1 MSQNPF
7 LAKSNLEYELPP
19 FAEISEADYL
29 PAFYAGMDEQLAEVE
44 KITSQAEV
52 TFENTLVALEASG
65 GILSRVAAVFYNK
78 SSSDTNEAIDKI
90 EAEIAPKLAAHSDK
104 IKLNQKLFARITKL
118 VDSGLDL
125 NSEDSWLLKRY
136 HRDFLHAGAGLSD
149 SQREEIKKINEE
161 LSTLQTEFSKKVL
174 SETNDLAVFVDDVK
188 ELDGLSENQIKAC
201 KAASDARGVKDKYMI
216 GAVNFTGHPLLRSLK
231 NRELRKKVMQA
242 SLSKGLRGN
251 DFDTRQVLL
260 KMVKLRAK
268 RAEIFGKKSHAQY
281 SLSEQT
287 AGSPERVHEMLKKIA
302 PAALANAKAEGRDL
316 ERLAKLDG
324 IEKLESWDWDYYTEK
339 VRTEKYDLDTAL
351 MKPYFELESVLF
363 KGVFYAAGKLYGMSF
378 KERPDLVTYHPEARA
393 FEVFNE
399 DGSKIG
405 LYIADF
411 YTRDSK
417 RGGAWM
423 NSLVKQSHLLNQLPV
438 VVNNLNIPKPPKG
451 EATLLTL
458 DETTT
463 LFHEFGH
470 AIHGLLSNVKYPRF
484 SGTAVQ
490 RDFVEFPS
498 QVNEMWILDPQIVDN
513 YARHYQSAE
522 RLPQSWIDKLEESS
536 TFNEG
541 HATTSYMAAAILDL
555 AWHSLS
561 SDEVVSDV
569 EKFEAEAIESYGLA
583 YDCVPTRYRST
594 YFSHI
599 FAGGYSAGY
608 YGYIWAEVFDADT
621 GEWFK
626 ENGGLN
632 RKNGDH
638 LRGTLMSKGGSID
651 SLEMFRNFR
660 GRDAVIEPL
669 LKRRG
674 LLSNA

>member
-7 LAKSNLEYELPP
+7 LTKSNLEYELPP
-19 FAEISEADYL
+19 FAEISEDDYL
-29 PAFYAGMDEQLAEVE
+29 PAFYAGMEEQIAEVE
-44 KITSQAEV
+44 KITSEAEV
-52 TFENTLVALEASG
+52 TFENTLVALERSG
-65 GILSRVAAVFYNK
+65 GILGRVAAVFYNK

-125 NSEDSWLLKRY
+125 NSEDAWLLKRY

-149 SQREEIKKINEE
+149 SQREEIQKINEE
-161 LSTLQTEFSKKVL
+161 LSTLQTEFSKRVL
-174 SETNDLAVFVDDVK
+174 SETNDLAVFADDIK

-201 KAASDARGVKDKYMI
+201 KAAAESRGIQDKYMI

-231 NRELRKKVMQA
+231 IRELRRKIMQA

-268 RAEIFGKKSHAQY
+268 RAEIFGKRSHAQY

-287 AGSPERVHEMLKKIA
+287 AGSPEKVHAMLRKIA

-339 VRTEKYDLDTAL
+339 VRAEKYDLDTSL

-363 KGVFYAAGKLYGMSF
+363 KGVFFSAGKLYGMSF

-513 YARHYQSAE
+513 YARHYQSGE

-561 SDEVVSDV
+561 SDEVISDV

-583 YDCVPTRYRST
+583 YDCVPTRYRSS

-626 ENGGLN
+626 ENGGLT

-638 LRGTLMSKGGSID
+638 LRGKLMSQGGSID

-674 LLSNA
+674 LVSNA

>member
-19 FAEISEADYL
+19 FAEISEDHYL
-29 PAFYAGMDEQLAEVE
+29 PAFYAGMEEQLAEVE

-104 IKLNQKLFARITKL
+104 IKLNQKLFARITHL

-161 LSTLQTEFSKKVL
+161 LSTLQTEFSKRVL
-174 SETNDLAVFVDDVK
+174 SETNDLAVFVDDIK

-201 KAASDARGVKDKYMI
+201 KAAADARGMKDKYMI

-251 DFDTRQVLL
+251 GFDTREVLL

-268 RAEIFGKKSHAQY
+268 RAEIFGKSSHAQY

-287 AGSPERVHEMLKKIA
+287 AGSPEKVHTMLRKIA

-339 VRTEKYDLDTAL
+339 VRAEKYDLDTSL

-438 VVNNLNIPKPPKG
+438 VVNNLNIPKPPEG
-451 EATLLTL
+451 EVTLLTL

-522 RLPQSWIDKLEESS
+522 RLPQNWIDKLEESS

-569 EKFEAEAIESYGLA
+569 EKFEKEAIESYGLA
-583 YDCVPTRYRST
+583 YDCVPTRYRSS

-626 ENGGLN
+626 ENGGLS

-638 LRGTLMSKGGSID
+638 LRSKLMSQGGSID

-674 LLSNA
+674 LVSNA

>member
-1 MSQNPF
+1 MNKNPF
-7 LAKSNLEYELPP
+7 LTKSNLEYELPP
-19 FAEISEADYL
+19 FAEISEEDYL

-44 KITSQAEV
+44 KITDQAEI
-52 TFENTLVALEASG
+52 TFENTLVALEKSG

-78 SSSDTNEAIDKI
+78 SSSDTNDSIDKI
-90 EAEIAPKLAAHSDK
+90 EAEIAPKLASHSDK

-125 NSEDSWLLKRY
+125 NSEDAWLLKRY

-149 SQREEIKKINEE
+149 SQREEIKRINEE
-161 LSTLQTEFSKKVL
+161 LSTLQTEFSKRVL

-201 KAASDARGVKDKYMI
+201 KAAADARGIKDKYMI

-231 NRELRKKVMQA
+231 NRELRRKIMQA

-260 KMVKLRAK
+260 KMVMLRAK

-287 AGSPERVHEMLKKIA
+287 AGSPERVHDMLRKIA

-339 VRTEKYDLDTAL
+339 VRAEKYDLDTSL

-378 KERPDLVTYHPEARA
+378 KERSDLVTYHPEARA

-513 YARHYQSAE
+513 YARHYQSGE

-561 SDEVVSDV
+561 SDEVISDV

-583 YDCVPTRYRST
+583 YDCVPTRYRSS

-626 ENGGLN
+626 ENGGLT

-638 LRGTLMSKGGSID
+638 LRGKLMSQGGSID

>member
-7 LAKSNLEYELPP
+7 LAKSSLEYELPP
-19 FAEISEADYL
+19 FAAISEADYL

-118 VDSGLDL
+118 VDSELDL
-125 NSEDSWLLKRY
+125 SSEDAWLLKRY

-339 VRTEKYDLDTAL
+339 VRAEKYDLDTAL

-423 NSLVKQSHLLNQLPV
+423 NSLVKQSHLLDQLPV

-498 QVNEMWILDPQIVDN
+498 QVNEMWILDPKIVDN
-513 YARHYQSAE
+513 YARHYQSGE

-561 SDEVVSDV
+561 SEEVVGDV

-660 GRDAVIEPL
+660 GRDAEIEPL

-674 LLSNA
+674 LVSNA

>member
-7 LAKSNLEYELPP
+7 LTKSSLEYELPP
-19 FAEISEADYL
+19 FAEISEEDYL

-44 KITSQAEV
+44 KITDQAEV

-78 SSSDTNEAIDKI
+78 SSSDTNDAIDKI

-125 NSEDSWLLKRY
+125 NSEDAWLLKRY

-149 SQREEIKKINEE
+149 SQREEIQKINEE
-161 LSTLQTEFSKKVL
+161 LSTLQTEFSKRVL
-174 SETNDLAVFVDDVK
+174 SETNDLAVFADDIK

-201 KAASDARGVKDKYMI
+201 KAAAESRGIQDKYMI

-231 NRELRKKVMQA
+231 IRELRRKIMQA

-260 KMVKLRAK
+260 KMVMLRAK

-287 AGSPERVHEMLKKIA
+287 AGSPERVHDMLKKIA

-339 VRTEKYDLDTAL
+339 VRAEKYDLDTAL
-351 MKPYFELESVLF
+351 MKPYFELDSVLF

-438 VVNNLNIPKPPKG
+438 VVNNLNIPKPPEG
-451 EATLLTL
+451 EVTLLTL

-513 YARHYQSAE
+513 YARHYQSGE

-561 SDEVVSDV
+561 SDQVISDV

-583 YDCVPTRYRST
+583 YDCVPTRYRSS

-626 ENGGLN
+626 ENGGLT
-632 RKNGDH
+632 RENGDH
-638 LRGTLMSKGGSID
+638 LRGKLMSQGGSID

-674 LLSNA
+674 LVSNA

>member
-1 MSQNPF
+1 MKLNPF
-7 LAKSNLEYELPP
+7 LAKSVLEYELPP
-19 FAEISEADYL
+19 FASISEEDYL

-65 GILSRVAAVFYNK
+65 GILSRVVAVFYNK

-104 IKLNQKLFARITKL
+104 IRLNQKLFARITKL

-125 NSEDSWLLKRY
+125 NSENAWLLKRY

-174 SETNDLAVFVDDVK
+174 SETNDLAVFVDDIN

-201 KAASDARGVKDKYMI
+201 KAAAEARGIQGKYMI

-251 DFDTRQVLL
+251 DFDTREVLL

-268 RAEIFGKKSHAQY
+268 RAEIFGNENHAQY

-287 AGSPERVHEMLKKIA
+287 AGSPENVHAMLRKIA

-339 VRTEKYDLDTAL
+339 VRAEKYDLDTAL

-363 KGVFYAAGKLYGMSF
+363 KGVFFSAGKLYGMSF

-438 VVNNLNIPKPPKG
+438 VVNNLNIPKPPEG
-451 EATLLTL
+451 EVTLLTL

-513 YARHYQSAE
+513 YARHHESGE

-561 SDEVVSDV
+561 SDEVISDV

-583 YDCVPTRYRST
+583 YDCVPTRYRSS

-626 ENGGLN
+626 ENGGLT

-638 LRGTLMSKGGSID
+638 LRGKLMSQGGSID

-674 LLSNA
+674 LVNNA

>member
-7 LAKSNLEYELPP
+7 LTKSNLEYELPP
-19 FAEISEADYL
+19 FAEISEDDYL
-29 PAFYAGMDEQLAEVE
+29 PAFYAGMEEQIAEVE
-44 KITSQAEV
+44 KITSEAEV
-52 TFENTLVALEASG
+52 TFENTLVALERSG
-65 GILSRVAAVFYNK
+65 GILGRVAAVFYNK

-118 VDSGLDL
+118 VDSDLDL
-125 NSEDSWLLKRY
+125 NSEDAWLLKRY

-149 SQREEIKKINEE
+149 SQREEIQKINEE
-161 LSTLQTEFSKKVL
+161 LSTLQTEFSKRVL
-174 SETNDLAVFVDDVK
+174 SETNDLAVFADDIK

-201 KAASDARGVKDKYMI
+201 KAAAESRGIQDKYMI

-231 NRELRKKVMQA
+231 NRELRRKIMQA

-260 KMVKLRAK
+260 KMVMLRAK

-287 AGSPERVHEMLKKIA
+287 AGSPERVHDMLRKIA

-339 VRTEKYDLDTAL
+339 VRAEKYDLDTSL

-363 KGVFYAAGKLYGMSF
+363 KGVFFSAGKLYGMSF

-513 YARHYQSAE
+513 YARHYQSGE

-561 SDEVVSDV
+561 SDEVISDV

-583 YDCVPTRYRST
+583 YDCVPTRYRSS

-626 ENGGLN
+626 ENGGLT

-638 LRGTLMSKGGSID
+638 LRGKLMSQGGSID

-674 LLSNA
+674 LVSNA

>member
-7 LAKSNLEYELPP
+7 LTKSKLDYELPP
-19 FAEISEADYL
+19 FAEISEEDYL

-44 KITSQAEV
+44 KITDQAEV

-118 VDSGLDL
+118 VNSGLDL
-125 NSEDSWLLKRY
+125 NSEDTWLLKRY
-136 HRDFLHAGAGLSD
+136 HRDFLHAGAGLSN
-149 SQREEIKKINEE
+149 SQREEIKRINEE

-174 SETNDLAVFVDDVK
+174 SETNDLAVFVDDIK
-188 ELDGLSENQIKAC
+188 ALDGLSENQVKAC
-201 KAASDARGVKDKYMI
+201 KAAAESRGIQDKYMI

-231 NRELRKKVMQA
+231 NRQLRKKIMEA

-268 RAEIFGKKSHAQY
+268 RAEIFGKRSHAHY

-287 AGSPERVHEMLKKIA
+287 AGSPDKVHDMLKKIA
-302 PAALANAKAEGRDL
+302 PAALTNAKAEGRDL

-324 IEKLESWDWDYYTEK
+324 IKKLESWDWDYYTEK
-339 VRTEKYDLDTAL
+339 VRAEKYNLDTSL

-378 KERPDLVTYHPEARA
+378 KERPDLLTYHPEARA

-513 YARHYQSAE
+513 YARHYQSGE

-561 SDEVVSDV
+561 SDEVIGDV

-626 ENGGLN
+626 ENGGLT
-632 RKNGDH
+632 RRNGDH
-638 LRGTLMSKGGSID
+638 LRSKLMSQGGSID

>member
-1 MSQNPF
+1 MSKNPF

-19 FAEISEADYL
+19 FAEISEDHYL
-29 PAFYAGMDEQLAEVE
+29 PAFYAGMEEQLAEVE

-104 IKLNQKLFARITKL
+104 IKLNQRLFARITHL

-125 NSEDSWLLKRY
+125 NSEDAWLLKRY

-174 SETNDLAVFVDDVK
+174 SETNDLAVFVDEVK
-188 ELDGLSENQIKAC
+188 ELDGLSDNQIKAC
-201 KAASDARGVKDKYMI
+201 KAAADARGVKEKYMI

-251 DFDTRQVLL
+251 GFDTREVLL

-268 RAEIFGKKSHAQY
+268 RAEIFGKSSHAQY

-287 AGSPERVHEMLKKIA
+287 AGAPEKVHTMLRKIA

-339 VRTEKYDLDTAL
+339 VRAEKYDLDTSL

-363 KGVFYAAGKLYGMSF
+363 KGVFFSAGKLYGMSF

-423 NSLVKQSHLLNQLPV
+423 NSLVKQSHLLNQFPV
-438 VVNNLNIPKPPKG
+438 VVNNLNIPKPPEG

-513 YARHYQSAE
+513 YARHYQSGE

-583 YDCVPTRYRST
+583 YDCVPTRYRSS

-626 ENGGLN
+626 ENGGLT
-632 RKNGDH
+632 RENGDH
-638 LRGTLMSKGGSID
+638 LRGKLMSQGGSID

-674 LLSNA
+674 LVSNA

>member
-1 MSQNPF
+1 MSKNPF
-7 LAKSNLEYELPP
+7 LARSILEYELPP
-19 FAEISEADYL
+19 FSAISEADYL

-44 KITSQAEV
+44 KITSLAEV

-104 IKLNQKLFARITKL
+104 IKLNQKLFARITHL

-125 NSEDSWLLKRY
+125 NSEDAWLLKRY

-174 SETNDLAVFVDDVK
+174 SETNDLAVFVDDLK

-201 KAASDARGVKDKYMI
+201 KAAAEARGIQGKYMI

-251 DFDTRQVLL
+251 DFDTREVLL
-260 KMVKLRAK
+260 MMVKLRAK
-268 RAEIFGKKSHAQY
+268 RAEIFGNENHAQY

-287 AGSPERVHEMLKKIA
+287 AGSPEKVHTMLRKIA

-339 VRTEKYDLDTAL
+339 VRAEKYDLDTAL

-363 KGVFYAAGKLYGMSF
+363 KGVFFSAGKLYGMSF

-438 VVNNLNIPKPPKG
+438 VVNNLNIPKPPEG
-451 EATLLTL
+451 EVTLLTL

-513 YARHYQSAE
+513 YARHYQSGD

-561 SDEVVSDV
+561 SDEVISDV

-583 YDCVPTRYRST
+583 HDCVPTRYRSS

-626 ENGGLN
+626 ENGGLT

-638 LRGTLMSKGGSID
+638 LRGKLMSQGGSID

-674 LLSNA
+674 LASNA

>member
-7 LAKSNLEYELPP
+7 LTKSNLEYELPP
-19 FAEISEADYL
+19 FAEISEDDYL
-29 PAFYAGMDEQLAEVE
+29 PAFYAGMEEQIAEVE
-44 KITSQAEV
+44 KITDQAEV
-52 TFENTLVALEASG
+52 TFENTLVALEKSG
-65 GILSRVAAVFYNK
+65 GILGRVAAVFYNK

-104 IKLNQKLFARITKL
+104 IKLNQKLFARITQL

-125 NSEDSWLLKRY
+125 NSEDAWLLKRY

-149 SQREEIKKINEE
+149 SQREEIQKINEE
-161 LSTLQTEFSKKVL
+161 LSTLQTEFSKRVL
-174 SETNDLAVFVDDVK
+174 SETNDLAVFADDIK

-201 KAASDARGVKDKYMI
+201 KAAAESRGIQDKYMI

-231 NRELRKKVMQA
+231 IRELRRKIMQA

-268 RAEIFGKKSHAQY
+268 RAEIFGKRSHAQY

-287 AGSPERVHEMLKKIA
+287 AGSPEKVHAMLRKIA

-339 VRTEKYDLDTAL
+339 VRAEKYDLDTSL

-363 KGVFYAAGKLYGMSF
+363 KGVFFSAGKLYGMSF

-513 YARHYQSAE
+513 YARHYQSGE

-561 SDEVVSDV
+561 SDEVISDV

-583 YDCVPTRYRST
+583 YDCVPTRYRSS

-626 ENGGLN
+626 ENGGLT

-638 LRGTLMSKGGSID
+638 LRGKLMSQGGSID

-674 LLSNA
+674 LVSNA

>member
-19 FAEISEADYL
+19 FAAISEVDYL

-118 VDSGLDL
+118 VDSELDL
-125 NSEDSWLLKRY
+125 SSEDAWLLKRY

-201 KAASDARGVKDKYMI
+201 KAAADARGVKDKYMI

-339 VRTEKYDLDTAL
+339 VRAEKYDLDTAL

-423 NSLVKQSHLLNQLPV
+423 NSLVKQSHLLDQLPV

-561 SDEVVSDV
+561 SDEVVGDV

-674 LLSNA
+674 LVSNA

>member
-7 LAKSNLEYELPP
+7 LAKSSLEYELPP
-19 FAEISEADYL
+19 FAAISEADYL

-44 KITSQAEV
+44 KITSQVEV

-174 SETNDLAVFVDDVK
+174 SETNDLAVFVDDLK

-201 KAASDARGVKDKYMI
+201 KAAADARGIQGKYMI

-251 DFDTRQVLL
+251 DFDTREVLL
-260 KMVKLRAK
+260 KMVELRAK
-268 RAEIFGKKSHAQY
+268 RAEIFGKESHAQY

-287 AGSPERVHEMLKKIA
+287 AGSPEKVHSMLRKIA

-339 VRTEKYDLDTAL
+339 VRAEKYDLDTSL

-363 KGVFYAAGKLYGMSF
+363 KGVFFSAGKLYGMSF

-438 VVNNLNIPKPPKG
+438 VVNNLNIPKPPEG

-513 YARHYQSAE
+513 YARHYQSGE
-522 RLPQSWIDKLEESS
+522 RLPQSWIDRLEESS

-583 YDCVPTRYRST
+583 YDCVPTRYRSS

-626 ENGGLN
+626 ENGGLT
-632 RKNGDH
+632 RENGDH
-638 LRGTLMSKGGSID
+638 LRGKLMSQGGSID

-674 LLSNA
+674 LVSNA

>member
-1 MSQNPF
+1 MNKNPF
-7 LAKSNLEYELPP
+7 LTKSPLAYELPP
-19 FAEISEADYL
+19 FADIAESDYL

-44 KITSQAEV
+44 RIINEPEV
-52 TFENTLVALEASG
+52 TFENTLVALERSG
-65 GILSRVAAVFYNK
+65 QLLSRVAAVFYNK

-90 EAEIAPKLAAHSDK
+90 EAEIAPKLAAHSDE
-104 IKLNQKLFARITKL
+104 IKLNQKLFGRINHL
-118 VDSGLDL
+118 VQAEISL
-125 NSEDSWLLKRY
+125 NGEDAWLLRRY
-136 HRDFLHAGAGLSD
+136 HRDLLHAGAGLSEAE
-149 SQREEIKKINEE
+149 REEIKTINEE
-161 LSTLQTEFSKKVL
+161 LSKLQTEFSKKVL
-174 SETNDLAVFVDDVK
+174 SETNDLAVFVDDLQ
-188 ELDGLSENQIKAC
+188 ELDGLSDNQIKAC
-201 KAASDARGVKDKYMI
+201 KAAAEARGISDKYMI
-216 GAVNFTGHPLLRSLK
+216 AAVNFTGHPLLRSLK
-231 NRELRKKVMQA
+231 NRELRKEIMQA

-268 RAEIFGKKSHAQY
+268 RAEIFGKSSHAQY

-287 AGSPERVHEMLKKIA
+287 AGSPENVHAMLKKIA
-302 PAALANAKAEGRDL
+302 PAALANAKAEGREI

-339 VRTEKYDLDTAL
+339 VRAEKYDLDTAL

-363 KGVFYAAGKLYGMSF
+363 NGVFFAASKLYGMSF
-378 KERPDLVTYHPEARA
+378 KERPDLITYHPEARA
-393 FEVFNE
+393 FEVFRE

-438 VVNNLNIPKPPKG
+438 VVNNLNIPKPPKC
-451 EATLLTL
+451 EVTLLSF

-470 AIHGLLSNVKYPRF
+470 AIHGLLSDVKYPRF

-498 QVNEMWILDPQIVDN
+498 QVNEMWILDPEVVDN
-513 YARHYQSAE
+513 YARHYKTGE
-522 RLPQSWIDKLEESS
+522 RLPQAWIDKLNESS

-561 SDEVVSDV
+561 SNEVIPDV
-569 EKFEAEAIESYGLA
+569 EKFEEQAIAEYGLS
-583 YDCVPTRYRST
+583 YHCVPTRYRST

-599 FAGGYSAGY
+599 FGGEYSAGY

-626 ENGGLN
+626 ENDGLN

-638 LRGTLMSKGGSID
+638 LRKTLMSQGGSLD

-674 LLSNA
+674 LISNA

>member
-1 MSQNPF
+1 MKPNPF
-7 LAKSNLEYELPP
+7 LAKSVLEYELPP
-19 FAEISEADYL
+19 FASISEEDYL

-104 IKLNQKLFARITKL
+104 IRLNQKLFARITKL

-125 NSEDSWLLKRY
+125 NSENAWLLKRY

-174 SETNDLAVFVDDVK
+174 SETNDLAVFVDDLK

-201 KAASDARGVKDKYMI
+201 KAAADARGIKDKYMI

-251 DFDTRQVLL
+251 DFDTREVLL

-268 RAEIFGKKSHAQY
+268 RAEIFGNENHAQY

-287 AGSPERVHEMLKKIA
+287 AGSPENVHAMLRKIA

-339 VRTEKYDLDTAL
+339 VRAEKYDLDTAL

-363 KGVFYAAGKLYGMSF
+363 KGVFFSAGKLYGMSF

-438 VVNNLNIPKPPKG
+438 VVNNLNIPKPPEG
-451 EATLLTL
+451 EVTLLTL

-513 YARHYQSAE
+513 YARHYQSGE

-561 SDEVVSDV
+561 SDEVISDV

-583 YDCVPTRYRST
+583 YDCVPTRYRSS

-626 ENGGLN
+626 ENGGLT

-638 LRGTLMSKGGSID
+638 LRGKLMSQGGSID

-674 LLSNA
+674 LASNA

>member
-1 MSQNPF
+1 MSKNPF
-7 LAKSNLEYELPP
+7 LTKSILEYELPP
-19 FAEISEADYL
+19 FAAISEADYL
-29 PAFYAGMDEQLAEVE
+29 PAFYAGMEEQLAQVE
-44 KITSQAEV
+44 KITNQAEV

-104 IKLNQKLFARITKL
+104 IKLNQKLFARITHL

-161 LSTLQTEFSKKVL
+161 LSTLQTEFSKRVL
-174 SETNDLAVFVDDVK
+174 SETNDLAVFVDDIK

-201 KAASDARGVKDKYMI
+201 KAAADARGMKDKYMI

-242 SLSKGLRGN
+242 SLSKGVRGN
-251 DFDTRQVLL
+251 GFDTREVLL

-268 RAEIFGKKSHAQY
+268 RAEIFGKSSHAQY

-287 AGSPERVHEMLKKIA
+287 AGSPEKVHTMLRKIA

-339 VRTEKYDLDTAL
+339 VRAEKYDLDTSL

-363 KGVFYAAGKLYGMSF
+363 KGVFFSAGKLYGMSF

-438 VVNNLNIPKPPKG
+438 VVNNLNIPKPPEG

-513 YARHYQSAE
+513 YARHYQSGE

-583 YDCVPTRYRST
+583 YDCVPTRYRSS

-626 ENGGLN
+626 ENGGLT
-632 RKNGDH
+632 RENGDH
-638 LRGTLMSKGGSID
+638 LRGKLMSQGGSID

-674 LLSNA
+674 LVSNA

>member
-7 LAKSNLEYELPP
+7 LTKSNLEYELPP
-19 FAEISEADYL
+19 FAEISEDDYL
-29 PAFYAGMDEQLAEVE
+29 PAFYAGMEEQIAEVE
-44 KITSQAEV
+44 KITSEAEV
-52 TFENTLVALEASG
+52 TFENTLVALERSG
-65 GILSRVAAVFYNK
+65 GILGRVAAVFYNK

-104 IKLNQKLFARITKL
+104 IKLNQKLFARITQL
-118 VDSGLDL
+118 VNSGLDL
-125 NSEDSWLLKRY
+125 NSEDAWLLKRY

-149 SQREEIKKINEE
+149 SQREEIQKINEE
-161 LSTLQTEFSKKVL
+161 LSTLQTEFSKRVL
-174 SETNDLAVFVDDVK
+174 SETNDLAVFADDIK

-201 KAASDARGVKDKYMI
+201 KAAAESRGIQDKYMI

-231 NRELRKKVMQA
+231 IRELRRKIMQA

-268 RAEIFGKKSHAQY
+268 RAEIFGKRSHAQY

-287 AGSPERVHEMLKKIA
+287 AGSPERVHDMLKKIA

-339 VRTEKYDLDTAL
+339 VRAEKYDLDTSL

-363 KGVFYAAGKLYGMSF
+363 KGVFFSAGKLYGMSF

-513 YARHYQSAE
+513 YARHYQSGE

-561 SDEVVSDV
+561 SDEVISDV

-583 YDCVPTRYRST
+583 YDCVPTRYRSS

-626 ENGGLN
+626 ENGGLTRN
-632 RKNGDH
+632 NGDH
-638 LRGTLMSKGGSID
+638 LRSKLMSQGGSID

>member
-1 MSQNPF
+1 MSKNPF

-19 FAEISEADYL
+19 FAVISEADYL
-29 PAFYAGMDEQLAEVE
+29 PAFYAGMEEQLAEVE

-104 IKLNQKLFARITKL
+104 IKLNQKLFARITHL

-136 HRDFLHAGAGLSD
+136 HRDFLHAGAGLLD

-161 LSTLQTEFSKKVL
+161 LSTLQTEFSKRVL
-174 SETNDLAVFVDDVK
+174 SETNDLAVFVDEVK
-188 ELDGLSENQIKAC
+188 ELDGLSDNQIKAC
-201 KAASDARGVKDKYMI
+201 KAAADARGVKDKFMI

-231 NRELRKKVMQA
+231 NLELRKKVMQA

-251 DFDTRQVLL
+251 GFDTREVLL

-268 RAEIFGKKSHAQY
+268 RAEIFGKSSHAQY

-287 AGSPERVHEMLKKIA
+287 AGSPEKVHTMLRKIA

-339 VRTEKYDLDTAL
+339 VRAEKYDLDTAL

-363 KGVFYAAGKLYGMSF
+363 KGVFFSAGKLYGMSF

-423 NSLVKQSHLLNQLPV
+423 NSLVKQSHLLNQFPV
-438 VVNNLNIPKPPKG
+438 VVNNLNIPKPPEG

-513 YARHYQSAE
+513 YARHYQSGE

-561 SDEVVSDV
+561 SDEVISDV

-583 YDCVPTRYRST
+583 YDCVPTRYRSS

-626 ENGGLN
+626 KNGGLT

-638 LRGTLMSKGGSID
+638 LRSKLMSQGGSID

>member
-19 FAEISEADYL
+19 FAAISEADYL

-201 KAASDARGVKDKYMI
+201 KAAADARGVKDKYMI

-339 VRTEKYDLDTAL
+339 VRAEKYDLDTAL

-423 NSLVKQSHLLNQLPV
+423 NSLVKQSHLLDQLPV

-561 SDEVVSDV
+561 SEEVVGDV

-626 ENGGLN
+626 ENGGLT
-632 RKNGDH
+632 RENGDH
-638 LRGTLMSKGGSID
+638 LRGKLMSQGGSID

-674 LLSNA
+674 LVSNA

>member
-19 FAEISEADYL
+19 FAAISEADYL

-65 GILSRVAAVFYNK
+65 GMLSRVAAVFYNK

-104 IKLNQKLFARITKL
+104 IKLNQKLFARITHL
-118 VDSGLDL
+118 VDSRLDL

-201 KAASDARGVKDKYMI
+201 KAAADARGVKDKYMI

-231 NRELRKKVMQA
+231 NRELRKKIMQA

-339 VRTEKYDLDTAL
+339 VRAEKYDLDTAL

-423 NSLVKQSHLLNQLPV
+423 NSLVKQSHLLDQLPV

-513 YARHYQSAE
+513 YARHYQSGE

-674 LLSNA
+674 LVSNA

>member
-7 LAKSNLEYELPP
+7 LAKSSLEYELPP
-19 FAEISEADYL
+19 FAAISEADYL

-118 VDSGLDL
+118 VDSELDL
-125 NSEDSWLLKRY
+125 SSEDAWLLKRY

-339 VRTEKYDLDTAL
+339 VRAEKYDLDTAL

-423 NSLVKQSHLLNQLPV
+423 NSLVKQSHLLDQLPV

-513 YARHYQSAE
+513 YARHYQNAE

-561 SDEVVSDV
+561 SDEAVGDV

-674 LLSNA
+674 LVSNA

>member
-19 FAEISEADYL
+19 FAAISEADYL

-118 VDSGLDL
+118 VDSELDL
-125 NSEDSWLLKRY
+125 SSEDAWLLKRY

-201 KAASDARGVKDKYMI
+201 KAAADARGVKDKYMI

-260 KMVKLRAK
+260 QMVKLRAK

-339 VRTEKYDLDTAL
+339 VRAEKYDLDTAL

-423 NSLVKQSHLLNQLPV
+423 NSLVKQSHLLDQLPV

-561 SDEVVSDV
+561 SEEVVGDV

-638 LRGTLMSKGGSID
+638 LRSKLMSQGGSID

-674 LLSNA
+674 LVSNA

>member
-7 LAKSNLEYELPP
+7 LTKSNLEYELPP
-19 FAEISEADYL
+19 FAEISEDDYL
-29 PAFYAGMDEQLAEVE
+29 PAFYAGMEEQIAEVE
-44 KITSQAEV
+44 KITSEAEV
-52 TFENTLVALEASG
+52 TFENTLVALERSG
-65 GILSRVAAVFYNK
+65 GILGRVAAVFYNK

-125 NSEDSWLLKRY
+125 NSEDAWLLKRY

-149 SQREEIKKINEE
+149 SQREEIQKINEE
-161 LSTLQTEFSKKVL
+161 LSTLQTEFSKRVL
-174 SETNDLAVFVDDVK
+174 SETNDLAVFADDIK

-201 KAASDARGVKDKYMI
+201 KAAAESRGIQDKYMI
-216 GAVNFTGHPLLRSLK
+216 CAVNFTGHPLLRSLK
-231 NRELRKKVMQA
+231 IRELRRKIMQA

-268 RAEIFGKKSHAQY
+268 RAEIFGKRSHAQY

-287 AGSPERVHEMLKKIA
+287 AGSPEKVHAMLRKIA

-339 VRTEKYDLDTAL
+339 VRAEKYDLDTSL

-363 KGVFYAAGKLYGMSF
+363 KGVFFSAGKLYGMSF

-513 YARHYQSAE
+513 YARHYQSGE

-561 SDEVVSDV
+561 SDEVISDV

-583 YDCVPTRYRST
+583 YDCVPTRYRSS

-626 ENGGLN
+626 ENGGLTRN
-632 RKNGDH
+632 NGDH
-638 LRGTLMSKGGSID
+638 LRSKLMSQGGSID

>member
-90 EAEIAPKLAAHSDK
+90 ETEIAPKLAAHSDK

-174 SETNDLAVFVDDVK
+174 SETNDLAVFVDDVN

-339 VRTEKYDLDTAL
+339 VRVEKYDLDTAL

-490 RDFVEFPS
+490 RDFV
-498 QVNEMWILDPQIVDN
+498 
-513 YARHYQSAE
+513 
-522 RLPQSWIDKLEESS
+522 
-536 TFNEG
+536 
-541 HATTSYMAAAILDL
+541 
-555 AWHSLS
+555 
-561 SDEVVSDV
+561 
-569 EKFEAEAIESYGLA
+569 
-583 YDCVPTRYRST
+583 
-594 YFSHI
+594 
-599 FAGGYSAGY
+599 
-608 YGYIWAEVFDADT
+608 
-621 GEWFK
+621 
-626 ENGGLN
+626 
-632 RKNGDH
+632 
-638 LRGTLMSKGGSID
+638 
-651 SLEMFRNFR
+651 
-660 GRDAVIEPL
+660 
-669 LKRRG
+669 
-674 LLSNA
+674 

>member
-19 FAEISEADYL
+19 FAEISEDHYL
-29 PAFYAGMDEQLAEVE
+29 PAFYAGMEEQLAEVE

-104 IKLNQKLFARITKL
+104 IKLNQRLFARITHL

-125 NSEDSWLLKRY
+125 NSEDAWLLKRY

-174 SETNDLAVFVDDVK
+174 SETNDLALFVDEVK

-201 KAASDARGVKDKYMI
+201 KAAADARGMKDKYMI

-251 DFDTRQVLL
+251 GFDTREVLL

-268 RAEIFGKKSHAQY
+268 RAEIFGKSSHAQY

-287 AGSPERVHEMLKKIA
+287 AGSPEKVHTMLRKIA

-339 VRTEKYDLDTAL
+339 VRAEKYDLDTSL

-363 KGVFYAAGKLYGMSF
+363 KGVFFSAGKLYGMSF

-423 NSLVKQSHLLNQLPV
+423 NSLVKQSHLLNQFPV
-438 VVNNLNIPKPPKG
+438 VVNNLNIPKPPEG

-513 YARHYQSAE
+513 YARHYQSGE

-583 YDCVPTRYRST
+583 YDCVPTRYRSS

-626 ENGGLN
+626 ENGGLT
-632 RKNGDH
+632 RENGDH
-638 LRGTLMSKGGSID
+638 LRGKLMSQGGSID

-674 LLSNA
+674 LVSNA

>member
-7 LAKSNLEYELPP
+7 LTKSNLEYELPP
-19 FAEISEADYL
+19 FAEISEEDYL

-44 KITSQAEV
+44 KITDQAEI
-52 TFENTLVALEASG
+52 TFENTLVALEKSG

-78 SSSDTNEAIDKI
+78 SSSDTNDSIDKI
-90 EAEIAPKLAAHSDK
+90 EAEIAPKLASHSDK

-125 NSEDSWLLKRY
+125 NSEDAWLLKRY

-149 SQREEIKKINEE
+149 SQREEIKRINEE
-161 LSTLQTEFSKKVL
+161 LSTLQTEFSKRVL

-201 KAASDARGVKDKYMI
+201 KAAADARGIKDKYMI

-231 NRELRKKVMQA
+231 NRELRRKIMQA

-260 KMVKLRAK
+260 KMVMLRAK

-287 AGSPERVHEMLKKIA
+287 AGSPERVHDMLKKIA

-339 VRTEKYDLDTAL
+339 VRAEKYDLDTSL

-378 KERPDLVTYHPEARA
+378 KERSDLVTYHPEARA

-513 YARHYQSAE
+513 YACHYQSGE

-541 HATTSYMAAAILDL
+541 HATTSYMAAAVLDL

-561 SDEVVSDV
+561 SDEVISDV
-569 EKFEAEAIESYGLA
+569 EKFEAEAIESYGLT
-583 YDCVPTRYRST
+583 YDCVPTRYRSS

-626 ENGGLN
+626 ENGGLT

-638 LRGTLMSKGGSID
+638 LRGKLMSQGGSID

-674 LLSNA
+674 LVSNA

>member
-7 LAKSNLEYELPP
+7 LTKSNLEYELPP
-19 FAEISEADYL
+19 FAEISEDDYL
-29 PAFYAGMDEQLAEVE
+29 PAFYAGMEEQIAEVE
-44 KITSQAEV
+44 KITSEAEV
-52 TFENTLVALEASG
+52 TFENTLVALERSG
-65 GILSRVAAVFYNK
+65 GILGRVAAVFYNK

-125 NSEDSWLLKRY
+125 NSEDAWLLKRY

-149 SQREEIKKINEE
+149 SQREEIQKINEE
-161 LSTLQTEFSKKVL
+161 LSTLQTEFSKRVL
-174 SETNDLAVFVDDVK
+174 SETNDLAVFADDIK

-201 KAASDARGVKDKYMI
+201 KAAAESRGIQDKYMI

-231 NRELRKKVMQA
+231 IRELRRKIMQA

-260 KMVKLRAK
+260 EMVKLRAK
-268 RAEIFGKKSHAQY
+268 RAEIFGKRSHAQY

-287 AGSPERVHEMLKKIA
+287 AGSPEKVHAMLRKIA

-339 VRTEKYDLDTAL
+339 VRAEKYDLDTSL

-363 KGVFYAAGKLYGMSF
+363 KGVFFSAGKLYGMSF

-513 YARHYQSAE
+513 YARHYQSGE

-561 SDEVVSDV
+561 SDEVISDV

-583 YDCVPTRYRST
+583 YDCVPTRYRSS

-626 ENGGLN
+626 ENGGLTRN
-632 RKNGDH
+632 NGDH
-638 LRGTLMSKGGSID
+638 LRSKLMSQGGSID

>member
-7 LAKSNLEYELPP
+7 LTKSNLEYELPP
-19 FAEISEADYL
+19 FAEISEDDYL
-29 PAFYAGMDEQLAEVE
+29 PAFYAGMEEQIAEVE
-44 KITSQAEV
+44 KITSEAEV
-52 TFENTLVALEASG
+52 TFENTLVALERSG
-65 GILSRVAAVFYNK
+65 GILGRVAAVFYNK

-125 NSEDSWLLKRY
+125 NSEDAWLLKRY

-149 SQREEIKKINEE
+149 SQREEIKRINEE
-161 LSTLQTEFSKKVL
+161 LSTLQTEFSKRVL
-174 SETNDLAVFVDDVK
+174 SETNDLAVFADDIK

-201 KAASDARGVKDKYMI
+201 KAAAESRGIQDKYMI

-231 NRELRKKVMQA
+231 IRELRRKIMQA

-268 RAEIFGKKSHAQY
+268 RAEIFGKRSHAQY

-287 AGSPERVHEMLKKIA
+287 AGSPEKVHAMLRKIA

-339 VRTEKYDLDTAL
+339 VRAEKYDLDTSL

-363 KGVFYAAGKLYGMSF
+363 KGVFFSAGKLYGMSF

-513 YARHYQSAE
+513 YARHYQSGE

-561 SDEVVSDV
+561 SDEVISDV

-583 YDCVPTRYRST
+583 YDCVPTRYRSS

-626 ENGGLN
+626 ENGGLTRN
-632 RKNGDH
+632 NGDH
-638 LRGTLMSKGGSID
+638 LRSKLMSQGGSID